1 MHSYFKDVFA
11 LEILR
16 TIGLFCRGCV
26 CAHVD
31 TPLCV
36 HMLKQRYRCRRWAG
50 YSSKFCYETTTRY
63 FPLIF
68 LLVLGHFTA
77 NLHIHQTTGLPIEGR
92 SLVSA
97 GGRSG
102 EGNFICLPAW
112 CLFLRKNLYEHNFM
126 CGCVM
131 KIIF

>member
-1 MHSYFKDVFA
+1 MDRKRYSDGTF
-11 LEILR
+11 
-16 TIGLFCRGCV
+16 V
-26 CAHVD
+26 CSRKPTVI
-31 TPLCV
+31 
-36 HMLKQRYRCRRWAG
+36 
-50 YSSKFCYETTTRY
+50 ETQEL
-63 FPLIF
+63 PK
-68 LLVLGHFTA
+68 